1 MKSKINIHSGVE
13 ALNNLYDFLKS
24 SDSPTEVKVEKEIYL
39 GLNLYNL
46 IMSIYK
52 DTISTLEK
60 EESIKILNDIENV
73 NNKITQLILSINDER
88 DAGIIEHLREE
99 RNALMTIK
107 TKALQEQITKFSK
120 DLQNSTTKKDHVLK
134 GDKIKNYPFLF
145 LLNTRIIFSC
155 SKIARFQKSQH
166 IQKSQH

>member
-1 MKSKINIHSGVE
+1 MNSKININSGVE

-24 SDSPTEVKVEKEIYL
+24 SDSPTEVKVEKGIYL

-73 NNKITQLILSINDER
+73 NNKITQLISSINDER
-88 DAGIIEHLREE
+88 DVGIIEHLREE
-99 RNALMTIK
+99 RNELMTIK
-107 TKALQEQITKFSK
+107 TKALQEQIKEFSK
-120 DLQNSTTKKDHVLK
+120 DLQNSTTKKDQVLK
-134 GDKIKNYPFLF
+134 GDKIEN
-145 LLNTRIIFSC
+145 
-155 SKIARFQKSQH
+155 
-166 IQKSQH
+166 

>member
-1 MKSKINIHSGVE
+1 MKSKININSGVE

-24 SDSPTEVKVEKEIYL
+24 SDSPTEVKVEKGIYL

-46 IMSIYK
+46 IMNIYK

-73 NNKITQLILSINDER
+73 NNKITQLISSINDER

-99 RNALMTIK
+99 RNELMTIK
-107 TKALQEQITKFSK
+107 TKTLQEQIKKFSK
-120 DLQNSTTKKDHVLK
+120 DLQSSTTKKDQVLK
-134 GDKIKNYPFLF
+134 GDKIEN
-145 LLNTRIIFSC
+145 
-155 SKIARFQKSQH
+155 
-166 IQKSQH
+166 

>member
-1 MKSKINIHSGVE
+1 MKSKININSGVE

-24 SDSPTEVKVEKEIYL
+24 GDSPTEVKVEKGIYL

-73 NNKITQLILSINDER
+73 NNKITQLISSINDER

-99 RNALMTIK
+99 RNELMTIK
-107 TKALQEQITKFSK
+107 TKTLQEQITKFSK
-120 DLQNSTTKKDHVLK
+120 DLPNSATKKDQVSK
-134 GDKIKNYPFLF
+134 GDKIEN
-145 LLNTRIIFSC
+145 
-155 SKIARFQKSQH
+155 
-166 IQKSQH
+166 

>member
-1 MKSKINIHSGVE
+1 MNSKININSGVE

-24 SDSPTEVKVEKEIYL
+24 SDSPTEVKVEKGIYL

-73 NNKITQLILSINDER
+73 NNKITQLISSINDER

-99 RNALMTIK
+99 RNELMTIK
-107 TKALQEQITKFSK
+107 TKALQEQIKKFSK
-120 DLQNSTTKKDHVLK
+120 DLQNSTTKKDQVLK
-134 GDKIKNYPFLF
+134 GDKIEN
-145 LLNTRIIFSC
+145 
-155 SKIARFQKSQH
+155 
-166 IQKSQH
+166 

>member
-1 MKSKINIHSGVE
+1 MNSKININSGVE

-24 SDSPTEVKVEKEIYL
+24 SDSPTEVKVEKGIYL

-73 NNKITQLILSINDER
+73 NNKITQLISSINDER
-88 DAGIIEHLREE
+88 DVGIIEHLREE
-99 RNALMTIK
+99 RNELMIIK

-120 DLQNSTTKKDHVLK
+120 DLQNSTTKKDQVLK
-134 GDKIKNYPFLF
+134 GNKIEN
-145 LLNTRIIFSC
+145 
-155 SKIARFQKSQH
+155 
-166 IQKSQH
+166 

>member
-1 MKSKINIHSGVE
+1 MNSKININSGVE

-24 SDSPTEVKVEKEIYL
+24 SDSPTEVKVEKGIYL

-60 EESIKILNDIENV
+60 KESIKILNDIENV
-73 NNKITQLILSINDER
+73 NNKITQLISSINDER

-99 RNALMTIK
+99 RNELMTIK
-107 TKALQEQITKFSK
+107 TKALQEQIKEFSK
-120 DLQNSTTKKDHVLK
+120 DLQNSTTKKDQVLK
-134 GDKIKNYPFLF
+134 GDKIEN
-145 LLNTRIIFSC
+145 
-155 SKIARFQKSQH
+155 
-166 IQKSQH
+166 

>member
-1 MKSKINIHSGVE
+1 MNSKININSGVE

-24 SDSPTEVKVEKEIYL
+24 SDSPTEVKVEKGIYL

-60 EESIKILNDIENV
+60 KESIKILNDIENV
-73 NNKITQLILSINDER
+73 NNKITQLISSINDER

-99 RNALMTIK
+99 RNELMTIK
-107 TKALQEQITKFSK
+107 TKALQEQIKEFSK
-120 DLQNSTTKKDHVLK
+120 DLQNNTTKKDQVLK
-134 GDKIKNYPFLF
+134 GDKIEN
-145 LLNTRIIFSC
+145 
-155 SKIARFQKSQH
+155 
-166 IQKSQH
+166 

>member
-1 MKSKINIHSGVE
+1 MKSKININSGVE

-24 SDSPTEVKVEKEIYL
+24 GDSPTEVKVEKGIYL

-73 NNKITQLILSINDER
+73 NNKITQLISSINDER

-99 RNALMTIK
+99 RNELMTIK
-107 TKALQEQITKFSK
+107 TKTLQEQITKFSK
-120 DLQNSTTKKDHVLK
+120 DLPNSTTKKDQVSK
-134 GDKIKNYPFLF
+134 GDKIEN
-145 LLNTRIIFSC
+145 
-155 SKIARFQKSQH
+155 
-166 IQKSQH
+166 

>member
-1 MKSKINIHSGVE
+1 MNSKININSGVE

-24 SDSPTEVKVEKEIYL
+24 SDSPTEVKVEKGIYL

-60 EESIKILNDIENV
+60 EELIKILNDIENV
-73 NNKITQLILSINDER
+73 NNKITQLISSINDER

-99 RNALMTIK
+99 RNELMIIK

-120 DLQNSTTKKDHVLK
+120 DLQNSTTKKDQVLK
-134 GDKIKNYPFLF
+134 GDKIEN
-145 LLNTRIIFSC
+145 
-155 SKIARFQKSQH
+155 
-166 IQKSQH
+166 

>member
-1 MKSKINIHSGVE
+1 MNSKININSGVE

-73 NNKITQLILSINDER
+73 NNKITQLISSINDER

-99 RNALMTIK
+99 RNELMTIK
-107 TKALQEQITKFSK
+107 TKALQEQIKEFSK
-120 DLQNSTTKKDHVLK
+120 DLQNSTTKKNQVLK
-134 GDKIKNYPFLF
+134 GDKIEN
-145 LLNTRIIFSC
+145 
-155 SKIARFQKSQH
+155 
-166 IQKSQH
+166 

>member
-1 MKSKINIHSGVE
+1 MNSKININSGVE

-24 SDSPTEVKVEKEIYL
+24 SDSPTEVKVEKGICL

-73 NNKITQLILSINDER
+73 NNKITQLISSINDER
-88 DAGIIEHLREE
+88 DADIIEHLREE
-99 RNALMTIK
+99 RNELMTIK
-107 TKALQEQITKFSK
+107 TKALQEQIKEFSK
-120 DLQNSTTKKDHVLK
+120 DLQNSTTKKDQVLK
-134 GDKIKNYPFLF
+134 GNKIEN
-145 LLNTRIIFSC
+145 
-155 SKIARFQKSQH
+155 
-166 IQKSQH
+166 

>member
-1 MKSKINIHSGVE
+1 MNSKININSGVE

-24 SDSPTEVKVEKEIYL
+24 SDSPTEVKVEKGIYL

-73 NNKITQLILSINDER
+73 NNKITQLISSINDER
-88 DAGIIEHLREE
+88 DVGIIEHLREE
-99 RNALMTIK
+99 RNELMTIK
-107 TKALQEQITKFSK
+107 TKALQKQIKEFSK
-120 DLQNSTTKKDHVLK
+120 DLQNSTTKKDQVLK
-134 GDKIKNYPFLF
+134 GDKIEN
-145 LLNTRIIFSC
+145 
-155 SKIARFQKSQH
+155 
-166 IQKSQH
+166 